1 MAEVAVI
8 TGASAG
14 IGRATAPEFA
24 SHGCSITLLARGCA
38 SAITT
43 GVGQR
48 ASQVDCRRRRDGAGR
63 GSGHSPAFGEKAMS
77 LTAGANDGVDAR

>member
-14 IGRATAPEFA
+14 IGRATDPEFA

-38 SAITT
+38 SAITM
-43 GVGQR
+43 VW
-48 ASQVDCRRRRDGAGR
+48 ASEHRKWIAGGAAMALGAG
-63 GSGHSPAFGEKAMS
+63 
-77 LTAGANDGVDAR
+77 LVTARRLERR